1 MMTVRH
7 TLVRRE
13 RDTLAFLF
21 HGRPLVRLRLGR
33 HPSVAISSCGW
44 PTRAARHYINAIL
57 ESLDLRCR
65 IITHRGAWVVITPHG
80 AVPFVDP
87 VELPLTARI
96 APGWSM
102 EGRS

>member
-1 MMTVRH
+1 
-7 TLVRRE
+7 LVSTSIYFRRE

-21 HGRPLVRLRLGR
+21 HGRPVLRLRLGR

-44 PTRAARHYINAIL
+44 PTRAARRQINRIL

-65 IITHRGAWVVITPHG
+65 ILTRRGAWVVVTPGG

-87 VELPLTARI
+87 FELLLTARV

-102 EGRS
+102 ENV